1 MRKKLAVIFAAL
13 GWFAVIGQYCMMLAN
28 RVDSV
33 TETNIRFFSFFTI
46 LTNILVAL
54 YFSFEVLRRAPSKS
68 LSSHGGALTAL
79 TVYITVVG
87 LGYQI
92 LLRHIWDPTGLQR
105 IVDELLHSVIPALV
119 ILYWYLYAPKSALR
133 YQQLFV
139 WLLYPLAYLIYV
151 LLRGSFSDFYPYPF
165 INLPA
170 LGLTAVLM
178 NSLGFAMVFIALSAL
193 FISLGKKI
201 QR

>member
-1 MRKKLAVIFAAL
+1 MRKKLAFIFAAL
-13 GWFAVIGQYCMMLAN
+13 GWFAVIAQYYLTLEN
-28 RVDSV
+28 RVVDII
-33 TETNIRFFSFFTI
+33 ETNIRFFSFFTI

-54 YFSFEVLRRAPSKS
+54 YFSFEVLWPPPAKP
-68 LSSHGGALTAL
+68 LSSRSGALTAL

-92 LLRHIWDPTGLQR
+92 LLRHIWDPTGLQMV
-105 IVDELLHSVIPALV
+105 VDELLHSIIPVLV
-119 ILYWYLYAPKSALR
+119 MLYWYLYAPKSTLR

-165 INLPA
+165 INVQA

-178 NSLGFAMVFIALSAL
+178 NSLGFAMAFILLSAL